1 MTNMNGISRRG
12 FLVGSATAGTSL
24 ALMQGRSLTAAQ
36 DQGDNMSTQPAT
48 STPPARLPDLSPARW
63 VWYPSQRCLAN
74 TFVLFRRAIGLT
86 GKPKKATG
94 WISAD
99 SRYLLEVNGKRIQW
113 GPSPCD
119 PRWLEADPLDLTSVL
134 QAGDNV
140 IGATVLHYGIG
151 EGTWPAGKP
160 GFLFRLQIEHS
171 DGRMETIASDE
182 KWQAHL
188 CRAWPP
194 GHYKRDFCR
203 TLQEE
208 FDARLYPYGW
218 NTSAFKPDDNWL
230 AAMPLRC
237 SPNDPPVCA
246 AYPDYMHGF
255 HGESDVCELRPRST
269 PLLKEYMVPV
279 AGLAE
284 SMWLTWKRTPQEY
297 FECGVPGA
305 FDVDRSPA
313 AVEDGSGKWQVQL
326 DGRRGAVL
334 TFELAEQVIG
344 WPGFTIEAPAG
355 TTVELLVHEAHSI
368 GGPALLNT
376 HWNSWSRLTCREGI
390 NRFETFDFESVRW
403 MQLHIHAA
411 QGKVTVS
418 DVQVRRRI
426 FPWPHPVQVK
436 VDEPEL
442 QRLIGATVNTINNSC
457 QETCVDGMA
466 RERQQ
471 YSGDCGHQ
479 LHALHLAFG
488 ETTLSRRFI
497 TTFSQ
502 GQAPDGYFLDCWP
515 AYDRLA
521 RMMERT
527 VNLAGWGPL
536 LDHGVGFNFDCWHHY
551 LYTGNLGDLKEP
563 YPRLLRFFD
572 YLTAIRDERGLLK
585 VDGLGLPCVWIDHV
599 AYQKQHHKQ
608 CAFNLYAAA
617 MLEHILPAICR
628 AFGDQQQ
635 AERAQTFGRELLA
648 AAVKAFWS
656 GEHRTFV
663 VNLPWLAQ
671 EKDVRLCDRSLATAI
686 LFDQCPE
693 GQTKAALQALVDC
706 PKHMGF
712 SYPANANWRLWALG
726 QMGRADVILKDLRE
740 RWATL
745 DSVDLNN
752 TLQEDWKVTPDSG
765 SQWSHCPVAPLFVV
779 YMSIAGIKP
788 LEPGFTRCEI
798 RPQLADL
805 HELSLTARTVRGPL
819 EFASKGGKGDREITI
834 ALPSQVVGELVLP
847 EAEQVELEPL
857 AQATAGWRR
866 YRLSPGKPVKL
877 HLRHT

>member
-1 MTNMNGISRRG
+1 MSRPNDISRRG
-12 FLVGSATAGTSL
+12 FLVGSATAGASL
-24 ALMQGRSLTAAQ
+24 ALAGGGAVADLRHT
-36 DQGDNMSTQPAT
+36 GDIMSTQPAVKE
-48 STPPARLPDLSPARW
+48 PPGRLPDLNPARW
-63 VWYPSQRCLAN
+63 IWYPSQRCLAN
-74 TFVLFRRAIGLT
+74 TFVLSRRAISLAG
-86 GKPKKATG
+86 GPKKAAG

-99 SRYLLEVNGKRIQW
+99 SRYLLTVNGRRIQW

-119 PRWLEADPLDLTSVL
+119 PRWLEADPIDLTGSL
-134 QAGDNV
+134 QAGENV

-160 GFLFRLQIEHS
+160 GFLFRLEIEHA
-171 DGRMETIASDE
+171 DGRVETVVSDE
-182 KWQAHL
+182 KWLAHL

-218 NTSAFKPDDNWL
+218 NTAEFKPDGDWL
-230 AAMPLRC
+230 AAMPLQC

-255 HGESDVCELRPRST
+255 HGEPDVCELRPRST

-279 AGLAE
+279 ASLAE

-297 FECGVPGA
+297 FECSVPGA

-313 AVEDGSGKWQVQL
+313 FTEGGAGVWHTQL

-355 TTVELLVHEAHSI
+355 TTVELLVHEAHNL
-368 GGPALLNT
+368 GGPPLLNT
-376 HWNSWSRLTCREGI
+376 HWNSWSRFVCREGV

-403 MQLHIHAA
+403 LQLHIHGG

-418 DVQVRRRI
+418 DVHVRRRI

-436 VDEPEL
+436 VGEPEL

-488 ETTLSRRFI
+488 ETTLPRRFI

-536 LDHGVGFNFDCWHHY
+536 IDHGVGFNFDCWNHY
-551 LYTGNLGDLKEP
+551 LYTGNLKDLEEP

-572 YLTAIRDERGLLK
+572 YLKTIRDERGLLK

-617 MLEHILPAICR
+617 MLEHALPAICR
-628 AFGDQQQ
+628 AFGDDQRG
-635 AERAQTFGRELLA
+635 ERARAFGRELLA
-648 AAVKAFWS
+648 AAVKTFWS
-656 GEHRTFV
+656 REQRVFV
-663 VNLPWLAQ
+663 VNLPWLSK

-686 LFDQCPE
+686 LFDQCPD
-693 GQTKAALQALVDC
+693 GQTDAALQALVDC
-706 PKHMGF
+706 PKNMGF

-726 QMGRADVILKDLRE
+726 KMGRADVIVKDLRE
-740 RWATL
+740 RWATM
-745 DSVDLNN
+745 DSVLLNN

-765 SQWSHCPVAPLFVV
+765 SQWSHCPVAPLFVL
-779 YMSIAGIKP
+779 YMSIAGIRP
-788 LEPGFTRCEI
+788 LEPGFGRCEI
-798 RPQLADL
+798 RPQPADL
-805 HELSLTARTVRGPL
+805 RELSLTARTVRGPL
-819 EFASKGGKGDREITI
+819 EFASKGLKGDREMTI
-834 ALPSQVVGELVLP
+834 SLPPGMAGELVLP
-847 EAEQVELEPL
+847 DAERVELEP
-857 AQATAGWRR
+857 AAAVAGQRR
-866 YRLSPGKPVKL
+866 YRLPSGKTVKL

>member
-1 MTNMNGISRRG
+1 MSRHDSLSRRG
-12 FLVGSATAGTSL
+12 FLVGSATAGASL
-24 ALMQGRSLTAAQ
+24 ALMQGCSLTASQ
-36 DQGDNMSTQPAT
+36 DTGNSMLALPQGHE
-48 STPPARLPDLSPARW
+48 PPVRLPDLNPARW
-63 VWYPSQRCLAN
+63 IWYPSQRCLQN
-74 TFVLFRRAIGLT
+74 TFVLFRRNVSLV

-99 SRYLLEVNGKRIQW
+99 SRYLLTVNGKRIQW

-119 PRWLEADPLDLTSVL
+119 PRWLEADPLDLTGALV
-134 QAGDNV
+134 AGENV
-140 IGATVLHYGIG
+140 IGATVLFYGVG

-160 GFLFRLQIEHS
+160 GFLFRLEIEYA
-171 DGRMETIASDE
+171 DGRVETVISDE
-182 KWQAHL
+182 KWRAHL

-208 FDARLYPYGW
+208 FDARLYPYAW
-218 NTSAFKPDDNWL
+218 EMAEFKPDHDWL
-230 AAMPLRC
+230 SAMPLQC

-246 AYPDYMHGF
+246 SYPDYLHGF
-255 HGESDVCELRPRST
+255 HGESDACELRARST
-269 PLLKEYMVPV
+269 ALLKEYVVP
-279 AGLAE
+279 ASELAE
-284 SMWLTWKRTPQEY
+284 SLWLTWKRPPQEY
-297 FECGVPGA
+297 FEFGVPAA

-313 AVEDGSGKWQVQL
+313 FTEGGPGKWHVQL

-344 WPGFTIEAPAG
+344 WPGFAIEAPAG
-355 TTVELLVHEAHSI
+355 TVIELLVHEAHDV
-368 GGPALLNT
+368 GGPPLLNT
-376 HWNSWSRLTCREGI
+376 HWNSWSRFVCREGV
-390 NRFETFDFESVRW
+390 NHFETFDFESVRW
-403 MQLHIHAA
+403 LQLHIHGDP
-411 QGKVTVS
+411 GKVTVS
-418 DVQVRRRI
+418 DIHVRRRI
-426 FPWPHPVQVK
+426 FPWPHPVSVQ
-436 VDEPEL
+436 VDETEL

-527 VNLAGWGPL
+527 VGLAGWGPL
-536 LDHGVGFNFDCWHHY
+536 IDHGVGFNFDCWHHY
-551 LYTGNLGDLKEP
+551 LYTGNLKDLDDP

-572 YLTAIRDERGLLK
+572 YLTTICDERGLLK
-585 VDGLGLPCVWIDHV
+585 VEGLGIPCVWIDHV

-617 MLEHILPAICR
+617 MLQHPLPAICR
-628 AFGDQQQ
+628 AFGDKQR
-635 AERAQTFGRELLA
+635 AERAEAFGRELLA

-656 GEHRTFV
+656 REHRTFV
-663 VNLPWLAQ
+663 VNLPWLAK
-671 EKDVRLCDRSLATAI
+671 EEDIRLCDRSLATAI
-686 LFDQCPE
+686 LFDQCPD
-693 GQTKAALQALVDC
+693 GQTDVSLRALVDC
-706 PKHMGF
+706 PKNMGF

-726 QMGRADVILKDLRE
+726 KMGRADVILKDLRE
-740 RWATL
+740 RWATM
-745 DSVDLNN
+745 DSVLLNN
-752 TLQEDWKVTPDSG
+752 TLQEDWKVTADSG
-765 SQWSHCPVAPLFVV
+765 SQWSHCPVSPLFVL
-779 YMSIAGIKP
+779 YMTIAGIRP
-788 LEPGFTRCEI
+788 LEPGFGRCEI

-805 HELSLTARTVRGPL
+805 RELSLTARTVRGPV
-819 EFASKGGKGDREITI
+819 EFSSKGLKGDRKMTI
-834 ALPSQVVGELVLP
+834 SLPPRIAGELVLP
-847 EAEQVELEPL
+847 DAERVELEP
-857 AQATAGWRR
+857 TAAAVTGQRR
-866 YRLSPGKPVKL
+866 YRLPSGKTVKL
-877 HLRHT
+877 HLRTT